1 MDLKGKVFILT
12 GAKRVGQDVAKTLG
26 ERGANLVISYNN
38 SLEDAQVLQREC
50 ESSGAR
56 AIIVKADLSQN
67 KDIESLADEAL
78 KQFGAIDG
86 LIHMAA
92 NYPKTPVGGI
102 TLEDFDKTM
111 HIIAASTLLLGQKIG
126 AQMQKNEGDV
136 KGKMIF
142 FSDWSVLRNP
152 YPDYIVYN
160 GAKSAVESFT
170 KSLARQ
176 FAPSITV
183 NAIAPGPILR
193 PPDLSEEDNEEVM
206 SKTPLKKWGGS
217 KEIAKAVLYLLD
229 ADFVTGIILP
239 VDGGRSIA

>member
-1 MDLKGKVFILT
+1 MDLNGKVFILT
-12 GAKRVGQDVAKTLG
+12 GAKRVGADVARVLG
-26 ERGANLVISYNN
+26 ERGANLAISYN
-38 SLEDAQVLQREC
+38 SSAEDAQELKKEC
-50 ESSGAR
+50 ESQGSKAE
-56 AIIVKADLSQN
+56 IFKADLS
-67 KDIESLADEAL
+67 KSEDIEYLVGETL
-78 KQFGAIDG
+78 KKFGRVDG

-92 NYPKTPVGGI
+92 NYPKTPIGGI

-111 HIIAASTLLLGQKIG
+111 HIIAASTLLLGQKVG

-142 FSDWSVLRNP
+142 FSDWSVLRSP

-183 NAIAPGPILR
+183 NAIAPGPILK

-206 SKTPLKKWGGS
+206 SKTPLKRWGGGE
-217 KEIAKAVLYLLD
+217 EIAKAVLYLLD
-229 ADFVTGIILP
+229 ADFVTGITLP

>member
-1 MDLKGKVFILT
+1 MELKGKVFILT
-12 GAKRVGQDVAKTLG
+12 GAKRVGQDVAKALG
-26 ERGANLVISYNN
+26 ERGANLAISYN
-38 SLEDAQVLQREC
+38 SSIEDAQELKKEC
-50 ESSGAR
+50 ESVGSR
-56 AIIVKADLSQN
+56 AEIFKADLS
-67 KDIESLADEAL
+67 KSEDIGRLVDETL
-78 KQFGAIDG
+78 KKFGAVDG

-92 NYPKTPVGGI
+92 NYPKTPIGGI

-126 AQMQKNEGDV
+126 KEMQENEGDV
-136 KGKMIF
+136 KGKIIF
-142 FSDWSVLRNP
+142 FSDWSVLRSP
-152 YPDYIVYN
+152 YPNYIVYN

-193 PPDLSEEDNEEVM
+193 PPDLSDDDNEEVM
-206 SKTPLKKWGGS
+206 KKTPLQKWGGGD
-217 KEIAKAVLYLLD
+217 EIEKAVLYLLD
-229 ADFVTGIILP
+229 ADFVTGVVLP

>member
-1 MDLKGKVFILT
+1 MELKGKVFILT
-12 GAKRVGQDVAKTLG
+12 GAKRVGQDVAKALG
-26 ERGANLVISYNN
+26 ERGANMVISYNT
-38 SLEDAQVLQREC
+38 SLEDAQALQREC

-56 AIIVKADLSQN
+56 AVTFKADLSQN
-67 KDIESLADEAL
+67 RDIESLADETL
-78 KQFGAIDG
+78 KQFGRIDG

-92 NYPKTPVGGI
+92 NYPKTPIGGI

-126 AQMQKNEGDV
+126 KEMQENEGDV

-142 FSDWSVLRNP
+142 FSDWSVLRSP

-193 PPDLSEEDNEEVM
+193 PPDLSDDDNEEVM
-206 SKTPLKKWGGS
+206 DKTPLKKWGGS

-229 ADFVTGIILP
+229 ADFTTGIILA
-239 VDGGRSIA
+239 VDGGRSIE